1 MPVPPEAAVVS
12 SVNHVRPTIVP
23 GQREPGSLT
32 RFGVPP
38 AGMPPIADG
47 PSTLDAATIAD
58 RQREGGGGPSQRR
71 RTG

>member
-1 MPVPPEAAVVS
+1 MPVSSDAAIVS
-12 SVNHVRPTIVP
+12 SPDHVRPTIVP

-32 RFGVPP
+32 RFGVP
-38 AGMPPIADG
+38 ADKMPPIADG

-58 RQREGGGGPSQRR
+58 REREGGGGPSQRR